1 MSSIDTSKGLAARL
15 GGWSGRHKKSVLLGW
30 FVFVVLAVMVSSVVP
45 ANNLTKAD
53 QFTGESG
60 RAEKTLES
68 SFPKPAGELVLVHS
82 DTLTVDD
89 PAFKQGVK
97 RMTAS
102 FADIPV
108 VDNLRAPGHGSSAG
122 LVSKDRHSVMLQFD
136 IKGDAD
142 TASKRIAPVV
152 AAVRSAQQANPSL
165 RVEEFGDATSGAQLD
180 KKIESDLKKAETM
193 SLPVT
198 LLILVIAFGAIVAAG
213 VPVLLAISAVLAT
226 IGLVSIPSQIFPID
240 DNASIVITL
249 IGMAVGVDYSL
260 FYLKREREERA
271 AGHDER
277 TALGIASATSGR
289 AILVSGFT
297 VMVAMAGQFLTGDKS
312 STSFAVGTIM
322 VVAVAMLG
330 SLTALPAALALLGR
344 HVDKGR
350 IRVPF
355 RRRARR
361 QQESRVW
368 GAVLSRVLRRPAAA
382 AAVSLAVL
390 LAIASPALHFKV
402 HNTGVNDLPP
412 GLPGITTLKH
422 LEQAFPNADM
432 PATVVITADDTR
444 SPAVRSAVANL
455 RQQAVKSGAVH
466 DPIDATTERTHT
478 VEVLSMP
485 LAGNGTNQASKQA
498 LTTLRDRLIPATL
511 GKVSNVSVNVSGQ
524 TAIDRDQSAML
535 ARNTPL
541 VFGFVLTLAFL
552 LLMVTFRS
560 IVIPIKAIILNL
572 LSVAAAYGVLV
583 AVFQDGHGA
592 SLLGFTP
599 TGGVAPWLPLFLFV
613 ILFGL
618 SMDYHVFI
626 LSRVKELVDRGMS
639 TEDAVTEGIK
649 STAGTV
655 TSAALVMVGVFS
667 IFLTLSL
674 VDFKEFGVG
683 LASAVLIDAT
693 IIRGVLLP
701 ASMKLLGDWNWYL
714 PRPLHRLPRF
724 ETEPST
730 RLAVEAS
737 GD

>member
-15 GGWSGRHKKSVLLGW
+15 GSWSARHKKSVLVGW
-30 FVFVVLAVMVSSVVP
+30 FVFVALAVMVSGFVP
-45 ANNLTKAD
+45 ANKLTKAD

-68 SFPKPAGELVLVHS
+68 SFPKPASELVLIHS
-82 DTLTVDD
+82 GSMTTDD
-89 PAFKQGVK
+89 PAFKRAIKQT
-97 RMTAS
+97 TAG
-102 FADIPV
+102 FAAIPV
-108 VDNLRAPGHGSSAG
+108 VDNLKAPGSGSSAG
-122 LVSKDRHSVMLQFD
+122 LVSKDRHTAMIQFD

-152 AAVRSAQQANPSL
+152 SAVKSAQQAYPSL
-165 RVEEFGDATSGAQLD
+165 RIEEFGDATSGAQLD
-180 KKIESDLKKAETM
+180 KKIQSDLHKAETM

-198 LLILVIAFGAIVAAG
+198 LLILIFAFGAIVAAG
-213 VPVLLAISAVLAT
+213 VPVLLAVSAVLAT

-271 AGHDER
+271 AGRDEQ
-277 TALGIASATSGR
+277 TALRIASATSGR

-355 RRRARR
+355 RRRPAK
-361 QQESRVW
+361 QQESRIW
-368 GAVLSRVLRRPAAA
+368 GAVLTRVLRRPAAA
-382 AAVSLAVL
+382 AAISLAVL
-390 LAIASPALHFKV
+390 LAIASPAMHFKV

-412 GLPGITTLKH
+412 GLPGISTLKH
-422 LEQAFPNADM
+422 LEQAFPNTDM
-432 PATVVITADDTR
+432 PATVVITADNTR
-444 SPAVRSAVANL
+444 SPAVHSAISDL
-455 RQQAVKSGAVH
+455 RTQALKSGVVH
-466 DPIDATTERTHT
+466 EPIDITTDKTHT
-478 VEVLSMP
+478 VAVLSMP
-485 LAGNGTNQASKQA
+485 LAGNGSNQASKDA
-498 LTTLRDRLIPATL
+498 LTALRDRLIPSTL
-511 GKVSNVSVNVSGQ
+511 GTVDNVSANVSGQ
-524 TAIDRDQSAML
+524 TAIDRDQSTML
-535 ARNTPL
+535 SRNTPL
-541 VFGFVLTLAFL
+541 VFGFVLTLAFI

-583 AVFQDGHGA
+583 AVFQDGHG
-592 SLLGFTP
+592 SSFLGFTP

-626 LSRVKELVDRGMS
+626 LSRVKELVDGGMS
-639 TEDAVTEGIK
+639 TEDAVSEGIK

-667 IFLTLSL
+667 IFMTLSL
-674 VDFKEFGVG
+674 VDLKEFGLG
-683 LASAVLIDAT
+683 LAAAVLIDAT

-701 ASMKLLGDWNWYL
+701 ATMKLLGDWNWYL
-714 PRPLHRLPRF
+714 PKPLQWLPRF
-724 ETEPST
+724 QIEPAPKM
-730 RLAVEAS
+730 AVEAS